1 MVLVAGEPPPFGPWA
16 GLGLAAFCLVCALS
30 LVWLIQRAY
39 DRDPRNVGRGNSR
52 PRWWRIRVL
61 SHESMTAVPMAFA
74 GFCSSLSM
82 IGYSLLLWTGFR
94 GAAIASV
101 LLGLSG
107 LGCFLWGLYDSFGH
121 HAWKRNGRD
130 EYTLW

>member
-1 MVLVAGEPPPFGPWA
+1 M
-16 GLGLAAFCLVCALS
+16 
-30 LVWLIQRAY
+30 
-39 DRDPRNVGRGNSR
+39 R
-52 PRWWRIRVL
+52 P
-61 SHESMTAVPMAFA
+61 MTAVPMAFA
-74 GFCSSLSM
+74 FFCWSVSM

-94 GAAIASV
+94 GAVIASV

-107 LGCFLWGLYDSFGH
+107 LGCFLWGLYDSFGP